1 MTTFSRAFVFC
12 CLSLSMALS
21 VLSPPVYA
29 ATFGTAVAIGGQAAD
44 IALDEPRGVLYIADF
59 TANRIDVMTLSD
71 HTVHTSMNVNPQPGS
86 LSLSPDGQ
94 YLVIVHFGNFA
105 APANSNNALTVIHL
119 ADGTRQTFGLNY
131 PPLAVAFGN
140 DGLALIATTSDWDL
154 FDPRTGA
161 LVEIETI
168 SGVVA
173 KTLPQPLGNFPP
185 NIVAASM
192 NVNADSSVI
201 VGLTDTLQFSY
212 NTINHQV
219 SVVGYTSTPALGPR
233 VVSVSG
239 DGKSYLAGWA
249 FYLCGTGT
257 GCGSIASLGASFI
270 NPSGILNVG
279 SHAIDSNSNTVYAQ
293 IPTTAAALPTL
304 LIADADNL
312 NIRDTLYLPENLA
325 GKSVLSSDHTV
336 MYSVSASGVMVLP
349 VGTLSSAHR
358 LQATQ
363 SDVIFRSSFCSLSK
377 AAQALTIVDAGGG
390 NIPFSISSSTNGVYF
405 SATSGTTP
413 ATIQVTIDPT
423 QFANQT
429 GTTVG
434 SITISSF
441 AAINVPQN
449 VRLLV
454 NTTQPDQRGTIIDL
468 PGTLVD
474 LLADP
479 GRDRFYVL
487 RQDNNS
493 IYVFDGNYN
502 QITTLRTGTTPT
514 QMAIT
519 MDDNYLIVG
528 HDNAQLAYV
537 YDLNALQK
545 VQTIAMPYG
554 HYPRSIG
561 VSSRAILAA
570 SRVSGPA
577 HTIDKIDLTSGIGTT
592 YPSLGVF
599 TNSVNVNTV
608 LQGTPNGTAI
618 MGVMADGNVILYD
631 ATVDSF
637 TISRKDFS
645 ALSGAYAASSF
656 GQFIVGNVI
665 MNESLVPVGVLGAST
680 APAAGFSFTATGA
693 LLGGP
698 GSNTGIIQRIDP
710 VSLLFEAP
718 TRTAEMPASPPP
730 GFAFTR
736 TLAPLSDGNSI
747 VELTT
752 SGLLALPVAF
762 DAAVAP
768 PQVSQMVNAADLTL
782 PVAPGGLVSLFGTNL
797 SPTNMATS
805 QIPLPT
811 ALANSCMS
819 VNGTLLP
826 LLFASPTQINAQL
839 PFNAIGNSSL
849 VLYTP
854 GGISNTFNFTI
865 QPTAPSVFRTA
876 NGTATIIRNVDG
888 QYITNNTP
896 IHLNDYLT
904 IYLTGMGGT
913 TPAVAPGAA
922 APSNPL
928 AVALVQPT
936 ITIGGSSIF
945 VLWAGMAPKQV
956 GVYQIDALV
965 PFHGIPTG
973 DNIAFKITQGSAST
987 TILLKVEE

>member
-1 MTTFSRAFVFC
+1 
-12 CLSLSMALS
+12 
-21 VLSPPVYA
+21 
-29 ATFGTAVAIGGQAAD
+29 VAIGGQGAD

-59 TANRIDVMTLSD
+59 TANRIDVMTLADQTIHKSF
-71 HTVHTSMNVNPQPGS
+71 NVNPQPGS

-94 YLVIVHFGNFA
+94 FLVVVHFGNFA
-105 APANSNNALTVIHL
+105 APAASNNALTVIHL
-119 ADGTRQTFGLNY
+119 ADGTRQTFGLAY
-131 PPLAVAFGN
+131 PPLGVAFGN
-140 DGLALIATTSDWDL
+140 DGLALIVTTTDFEL
-154 FDPRTGA
+154 FEPITGS
-161 LVEIETI
+161 LVEIATI
-168 SGVVA
+168 GALVA
-173 KTLPQPLGNFPP
+173 KTLPQPLGSFPP
-185 NIVAASM
+185 NIVAASL
-192 NVNADSSVI
+192 NVNANSSLI
-201 VGLTDTLQFSY
+201 IGLTDTIQFSY
-212 NTINHQV
+212 NTSNHQI
-219 SVVGYTSTPALGPR
+219 SIIGYTASPPLGPR

-239 DGKSYLAGWA
+239 DGSYYISGWA
-249 FYLCGTGT
+249 LYLCGGGGPLT
-257 GCGSIASLGASFI
+257 GCTTTGPLAASFD

-293 IPTTAAALPTL
+293 IPGSAADKPTL

-312 NIRDTLYLPENLA
+312 NVRDKLQLPENLA
-325 GKSVLSSDHTV
+325 GKSVLNAAATV
-336 MYSVSASGVMVLP
+336 MYSISASGVMVLP
-349 VGTLSSAHR
+349 VGTLKTAHR
-358 LQATQ
+358 IQATQ
-363 SDVIFRSSFCSLSK
+363 EDIIFRNSFCNLGK
-377 AAQALTIVDAGGG
+377 VAQPLTIVDMGGG
-390 NIPFSISSSTNGVYF
+390 NIPFSLSTATPGVYF
-405 SATSGTTP
+405 SATSGVTP
-413 ATIQVTIDPT
+413 ATIQVSIDPT

-434 SITISSF
+434 SISISAP
-441 AAINVPQN
+441 AAVNIPKS

-468 PGTLVD
+468 PGQLVD

-487 RQDNNS
+487 RQDNDT

-519 MDDNYLIVG
+519 LDDKYLIVG
-528 HDNAQLAYV
+528 HDNSQLAYV
-537 YDLNALQK
+537 YDLNSLQK
-545 VQTIAMPYG
+545 AQVIVMPYG

-570 SRVSGPA
+570 ARVAGPM
-577 HTIDKIDLTSGIGTT
+577 HMIDKIDLNTGLGTA

-618 MGVMADGNVILYD
+618 MGAMADGNVLLYD

-637 TISRKDFS
+637 TISRKDFT

-656 GQFIVGNVI
+656 GQFAIGSTIFNQ
-665 MNESLVPVGVLGAST
+665 SLVPVGTLGTST
-680 APAAGFSFTATGA
+680 TPAAGFSFTATGA
-693 LLGGP
+693 LL
-698 GSNTGIIQRIDP
+698 TGAGTTAGLIQRVDP
-710 VSLLFEAP
+710 VSMLAEAP
-718 TRTAEMPASPPP
+718 TRIVETPASNTT

-736 TLAPLSDGNSI
+736 TLAPLSNGNSI

-768 PQVSQMVNAADLTL
+768 PQITQIVNAADLTK

-797 SPTNMATS
+797 SPTNMATN
-805 QIPLPT
+805 QLPLPT
-811 ALANSCMS
+811 ALADSCMS

-839 PFNAIGNSSL
+839 PFNATGNSSL

-854 GGISNTFNFTI
+854 GGISDTFNFTI

-876 NGTATIIRNVDG
+876 NGTATIIRDVDG

-896 IHLNDYLT
+896 IHLNEYLT
-904 IYLTGMGGT
+904 IYLTGMGIT
-913 TPAVAPGAA
+913 SPSVAPGAA
-922 APSNPL
+922 APANPL
-928 AVALVQPT
+928 AVASVQPT

-945 VLWAGMAPKQV
+945 VLWAGLAPKQV
-956 GVYQIDALV
+956 GVYQINALV

-973 DNIAFKITQGSAST
+973 DNIPFKITQGSAST

>member
-1 MTTFSRAFVFC
+1 MTTFLRAFVFGC
-12 CLSLSMALS
+12 LS
-21 VLSPPVYA
+21 VLLSSGLNA
-29 ATFGTAVAIGGQAAD
+29 ATFGTPVAIGGQGAD

-71 HTVHTSMNVNPQPGS
+71 LTIRKSINVNPQPGS

-94 YLVIVHFGNFA
+94 YLVIVHFGNA
-105 APANSNNALTVIHL
+105 VAPNPSNNALTVIHL
-119 ADGTRQTFGLNY
+119 ADGTRQTFGLAY
-131 PPLAVAFGN
+131 PPLGVAFGN
-140 DGLALIATTSDWDL
+140 DGLALIATTTDFEL
-154 FDPRTGA
+154 FDPATGS

-168 SGVVA
+168 TALVA
-173 KTLPQPLGNFPP
+173 KTIPQPLGSFPP

-201 VGLTDTLQFSY
+201 IGLTDTLQFGYS
-212 NTINHQV
+212 TATHQLNV
-219 SVVGYTSTPALGPR
+219 LGYTASPVLGPR
-233 VVSVSG
+233 TVSVAG
-239 DGKSYLAGWA
+239 DGSSYLAGWGL
-249 FYLCGTGT
+249 FLCGPGGGVACGT
-257 GCGSIASLGASFI
+257 QFALVGEFL
-270 NPSGILNVG
+270 NPSGILNIG
-279 SHAIDSNSNTVYAQ
+279 SHAIDISSNTVYAQ
-293 IPTTAAALPTL
+293 VPTSATDKPTL
-304 LIADADNL
+304 MIADADNL
-312 NIRDTLYLPENLA
+312 NIRDRLQLSENLA
-325 GKSVLSSDHTV
+325 GKSVLNAAATV
-336 MYSVSASGVMVLP
+336 MYSVSASGVTVLP
-349 VGTLSSAHR
+349 VGTLSKAHR
-358 LQATQ
+358 IQATQ
-363 SDVIFRSSFCSLSK
+363 SDLIFRNSFCNLGK
-377 AAQALTIVDAGGG
+377 VTQALTIVDQGGG
-390 NIPFSISSSTNGVYF
+390 NIPFSLSTSTSGVLF
-405 SATSGTTP
+405 SATSGVTP
-413 ATIQVTIDPT
+413 ATIQVAIDPT

-434 SITISSF
+434 SISISSPS
-441 AAINVPQN
+441 AINIPAN

-454 NTTQPDQRGTIIDL
+454 NTTQPDQRGTIVDL

-474 LLADP
+474 ILADP
-479 GRDRFYVL
+479 SRDRFYVL

-493 IYVFDGNYN
+493 LYVFDGNYN
-502 QITTLRTGTTPT
+502 QVAILRTGTTPT

-519 MDDNYLIVG
+519 LDDNYLIVG
-528 HDNAQLAYV
+528 HNDSQFAYV
-537 YDLNALQK
+537 YDLNKLVL
-545 VQTIAMPYG
+545 VQRVQMPGG

-570 SRVSGPA
+570 NRVAGPM
-577 HTIDKIDLTSGIGTT
+577 HMIDKIDLTTGLGTA

-599 TNSVNVNTV
+599 TNNVNINTV

-631 ATVDSF
+631 ATADSF
-637 TISRKDFS
+637 TISRKDFT

-656 GQFIVGNVI
+656 GQFAIGSTVFND
-665 MNESLVPVGVLGAST
+665 SLVPVGTLGSST
-680 APAAGFSFTATGA
+680 TPAAGFSFTTTGA
-693 LLGGP
+693 LL
-698 GSNTGIIQRIDP
+698 TGANATSGLIQRADT
-710 VSLLFEAP
+710 VSMLAQAP
-718 TRTAEMPASPPP
+718 TRIAEAPAPNAT
-730 GFAFTR
+730 GYAFTR
-736 TLAPLSDGNSI
+736 TLAPLANGNSI

-768 PQVSQMVNAADLTL
+768 PSISQIVNAADLTK

-797 SPTNMATS
+797 SPTNMATN

-811 ALANSCMS
+811 ALADSCMS

-839 PFNAIGNSSL
+839 PFNAVGNSSL

-854 GGISNTFNFTI
+854 GGISDTFNFTV

-876 NGTATIIRNVDG
+876 NGTATIVRDVDG

-896 IHLNDYLT
+896 IHLNEYLT

-913 TPAVAPGAA
+913 TPSIAAGAGAPSSPPAVAT
-922 APSNPL
+922 
-928 AVALVQPT
+928 VQPT

-945 VLWAGMAPKQV
+945 VLWAGLAPKQV
-956 GVYQIDALV
+956 GVYQINALV